1 MKAWHPTDG
10 MLASCTHTWNGHCH
24 RPVTATVNAK
34 SKQIHNAAVAA
45 IWANAP
51 GHDSIVALNRG
62 YGAHSSDDLTLD
74 QDALARNE
82 INALVAMPA
91 MVMKAMVRL

>member
-1 MKAWHPTDG
+1 MKAWHPVDG

-34 SKQIHNAAVAA
+34 SEQIHNAAVAA

-51 GHDSIVALNRG
+51 GHDNIVALKRS
-62 YGAHSSDDLTLD
+62 YGAHSSDAVTLD
-74 QDALARNE
+74 QGAPARN
-82 INALVAMPA
+82 
-91 MVMKAMVRL
+91 